1 MKTLL
6 LLILPLSISLSAFG
20 QIKRSSPKGGGT
32 LKNAPVTNHRPAV
45 RAPKPSSPSS
55 NISRPNTSRPSNT
68 SSSSSGSN
76 HSSSSSHSSSNTNH
90 YYSSSPNRNYSN
102 NNNSNYQ
109 NNSTS
114 ANENGQYQVLEGYN
128 NIALPTSGEFV
139 RTLRANLVK
148 TIVQQIDRH
157 ATDSTDIVILID
169 ASGSM
174 GNNVKTM
181 MKESD
186 AILASVPAGS
196 RVGAASFRISNSNN
210 WFKLSD
216 LNEDHWNAIDF
227 IGQKRGY
234 HSSESHY
241 DAIVKTVHSSS
252 WKNNKRMIITITD
265 EYIAP
270 VENKN
275 SAADAIGAAAAE
287 NVELHT
293 ILIAF

>member
-6 LLILPLSISLSAFG
+6 LLILPLSISLSALG
-20 QIKRSSPKGGGT
+20 QAKRPSSKGGGT
-32 LKNAPVTNHRPAV
+32 FKNAPVTNHRPAV
-45 RAPKPSSPSS
+45 RAPKPASHSSNITSPNRSRPSS
-55 NISRPNTSRPSNT
+55 N
-68 SSSSSGSN
+68 SSGS
-76 HSSSSSHSSSNTNH
+76 SSTNNSSSNTNY
-90 YYSSSPNRNYSN
+90 YYSTSSNSNRSNNNNNTNYSN
-102 NNNSNYQ
+102 NSS
-109 NNSTS
+109 ST
-114 ANENGQYQVLEGYN
+114 NENGSYQILEGYN

-139 RTLRANLVK
+139 RTLRTNLVK
-148 TIVQQIDRH
+148 TIVEQIDRH

-196 RVGAASFRISNSNN
+196 RVGAASFRISSSNQ
-210 WFKLSD
+210 WFVLSD
-216 LNEDHWNAIDF
+216 LSEDHWNAIDF
-227 IGQKRGY
+227 IGKKRGY

-252 WKNNKRMIITITD
+252 WKNNNRMIITITD

>member
-6 LLILPLSISLSAFG
+6 LLIPLSISLSAFG
-20 QIKRSSPKGGGT
+20 QLKRPSPKGGGT

-45 RAPKPSSPSS
+45 RAPKPSSHSSNITSPNRSRPSS
-55 NISRPNTSRPSNT
+55 NSSN
-68 SSSSSGSN
+68 SSSSN
-76 HSSSSSHSSSNTNH
+76 NSSSNTNY
-90 YYSSSPNRNYSN
+90 YYSTSSNSNRSN
-102 NNNSNYQ
+102 NNNTNHS
-109 NNSTS
+109 NNSSST
-114 ANENGQYQVLEGYN
+114 NENGSYQILEGYN

-148 TIVQQIDRH
+148 TIVEQIDRH

-174 GNNVKTM
+174 GNNIKTM

-196 RVGAASFRISNSNN
+196 RVGAASFRISNSNQ
-210 WFKLSD
+210 WFVLSD
-216 LNEDHWNAIDF
+216 LSEDHWNAIDF
-227 IGQKRGY
+227 IGKKRGY

-241 DAIVKTVHSSS
+241 DAIVKTVHSST

-270 VENKN
+270 VENKH

>member
-6 LLILPLSISLSAFG
+6 LLILPLSISISAFG
-20 QIKRSSPKGGGT
+20 QIKKSSPKASRT

-45 RAPKPSSPSS
+45 REPKPASHSSSISSP
-55 NISRPNTSRPSNT
+55 NRSRP
-68 SSSSSGSN
+68 SSSSSGSST
-76 HSSSSSHSSSNTNH
+76 SSQSSSNTNH
-90 YYSSSPNRNYSN
+90 YYTTSTNRNRSN
-102 NNNSNYQ
+102 NNNTNYQ

-114 ANENGQYQVLEGYN
+114 TNENGQYQILEGYN

-139 RTLRANLVK
+139 RTLRVNLVK
-148 TIVQQIDRH
+148 TIVEQIDSH

-174 GNNVKTM
+174 GNNIKTM

-196 RVGAASFRISNSNN
+196 RVGAASFRISSSNQ
-210 WFKLSD
+210 WFVLSD
-216 LNEDHWNAIDF
+216 LSEDHWNAIDF
-227 IGQKRGY
+227 IGKKRGY

-241 DAIVKTVHSSS
+241 DAIVKTVNSST

-270 VENKN
+270 VENTN
-275 SAADAIGAAAAE
+275 SAEDAIEAAASE

>member
-20 QIKRSSPKGGGT
+20 QVKRSSPKGNGT

-45 RAPKPSSPSS
+45 RTPKPSSHSS
-55 NISRPNTSRPSNT
+55 SISSPNRTRPSNNSSV
-68 SSSSSGSN
+68 SSSSN
-76 HSSSSSHSSSNTNH
+76 HSSSSSSH
-90 YYSSSPNRNYSN
+90 YYSTSSNSNRSN
-102 NNNSNYQ
+102 NNNTNNQ

-114 ANENGQYQVLEGYN
+114 TNENGQYQVLEGYN

-139 RTLRANLVK
+139 RTLRLNLVK
-148 TIVQQIDRH
+148 TIVEQIDSH

-174 GNNVKTM
+174 GNNIKTM

-186 AILASVPAGS
+186 AILASIPAGS
-196 RVGAASFRISNSNN
+196 RVGAASFRISSSNQ
-210 WFKLSD
+210 WFVLSD
-216 LNEDHWNAIDF
+216 LSEDHWNAIDF
-227 IGQKRGY
+227 IGKKRGY

-252 WKNNKRMIITITD
+252 WKNNNRMIITITD

-270 VENKN
+270 VENQN
-275 SAADAIGAAAAE
+275 SAADAIGAAASE

>member
-1 MKTLL
+1 MKTFL
-6 LLILPLSISLSAFG
+6 LLILPLSISLSVFG
-20 QIKRSSPKGGGT
+20 QLKRSSPKGGGT

-45 RAPKPSSPSS
+45 RAPKPTSSSS
-55 NISRPNTSRPSNT
+55 NISRPNRSRPTNT
-68 SSSSSGSN
+68 SSSSSSSN
-76 HSSSSSHSSSNTNH
+76 QSSSNTNH
-90 YYSSSPNRNYSN
+90 SSSSSPNRNYSN

-196 RVGAASFRISNSNN
+196 RVGAASFRISNSNQ
-210 WFKLSD
+210 WFVLSD
-216 LNEDHWNAIDF
+216 LSEDHWNAIDF

-252 WKNNKRMIITITD
+252 WKNNNRMIITITD

-270 VENKN
+270 VENKH
-275 SAADAIGAAAAE
+275 SAEEAIGAAESE

-293 ILIAF
+293 ILI

>member
-20 QIKRSSPKGGGT
+20 QLKRSSPKGGGT

-45 RAPKPSSPSS
+45 RAPKPSSSSS
-55 NISRPNTSRPSNT
+55 NISRPNRSRPSHT
-68 SSSSSGSN
+68 SSSSS
-76 HSSSSSHSSSNTNH
+76 SSSSSNQSSSNSNH

-102 NNNSNYQ
+102 NTNSNYQ

-186 AILASVPAGS
+186 AILAAVPAGS
-196 RVGAASFRISNSNN
+196 RVGAASFRISNSNQ
-210 WFKLSD
+210 WFVLSD
-216 LNEDHWNAIDF
+216 LSEDHWNAIDF

-270 VENKN
+270 VENKH
-275 SAADAIGAAAAE
+275 SAAEAIGAAKFE

>member
-6 LLILPLSISLSAFG
+6 LLIPLSISLSAFG
-20 QIKRSSPKGGGT
+20 QLKKSSPKGGGSF
-32 LKNAPVTNHRPAV
+32 KNAPVTNHRPAV
-45 RAPKPSSPSS
+45 RAPKPSSHSSNITSPNRSRPSS
-55 NISRPNTSRPSNT
+55 NSSN
-68 SSSSSGSN
+68 SSSSN
-76 HSSSSSHSSSNTNH
+76 NSSSNTN
-90 YYSSSPNRNYSN
+90 YYSSTSSNSNRSN
-102 NNNSNYQ
+102 NNNTNHS
-109 NNSTS
+109 NNSSST
-114 ANENGQYQVLEGYN
+114 NENGSYQILEGYN

-148 TIVQQIDRH
+148 TIVEQIDRH

-174 GNNVKTM
+174 GNNIKTM

-196 RVGAASFRISNSNN
+196 RVGAASFRISNSNQ
-210 WFKLSD
+210 WFVLSD
-216 LNEDHWNAIDF
+216 LSEDHWNAIDF
-227 IGQKRGY
+227 IGKKRGY

-241 DAIVKTVHSSS
+241 DAIVKTVHSST

-270 VENKN
+270 VENKH

>member
-6 LLILPLSISLSAFG
+6 LLIPLSISLSAFG
-20 QIKRSSPKGGGT
+20 QLKKSSPKGGGSF
-32 LKNAPVTNHRPAV
+32 KNAPVTNHRPAV
-45 RAPKPSSPSS
+45 RAPKPSSHSSNITSPNRSRPSS
-55 NISRPNTSRPSNT
+55 NSSN
-68 SSSSSGSN
+68 SSSSN
-76 HSSSSSHSSSNTNH
+76 NSSSNTNY
-90 YYSSSPNRNYSN
+90 YYSTSSNSNRSN
-102 NNNSNYQ
+102 NNNTNHS
-109 NNSTS
+109 NNSSST
-114 ANENGQYQVLEGYN
+114 NENGSYQILEGYN

-148 TIVQQIDRH
+148 TIVEQIDRH

-174 GNNVKTM
+174 GNNIKTM

-196 RVGAASFRISNSNN
+196 RVGAASFRISNSNQ
-210 WFKLSD
+210 WFVLSD
-216 LNEDHWNAIDF
+216 LSEDHWNAIDF
-227 IGQKRGY
+227 IGKKRGY

-241 DAIVKTVHSSS
+241 DAIVKTVHSST

-270 VENKN
+270 VENKH

>member
-20 QIKRSSPKGGGT
+20 QLKRSSPKGGGT

-45 RAPKPSSPSS
+45 RAPKPSSSSS
-55 NISRPNTSRPSNT
+55 NISRPNRTRPSNP
-68 SSSSSGSN
+68 SSSSSSSN
-76 HSSSSSHSSSNTNH
+76 QSSSNTNH

-196 RVGAASFRISNSNN
+196 RVGAASFRISSSNQ
-210 WFKLSD
+210 WFVLSD
-216 LNEDHWNAIDF
+216 LSEDHWNAIDF

-252 WKNNKRMIITITD
+252 WKNNNRMIITITD

-270 VENKN
+270 VENKH
-275 SAADAIGAAAAE
+275 SAEEAIGAAESE

>member
-6 LLILPLSISLSAFG
+6 LLIPLSISLSAFG
-20 QIKRSSPKGGGT
+20 QLKKSSPKGGGSF
-32 LKNAPVTNHRPAV
+32 KNAPVTNHRPAV
-45 RAPKPSSPSS
+45 RAPKPSSHSSNITSPNRSRPSS
-55 NISRPNTSRPSNT
+55 NSSN
-68 SSSSSGSN
+68 SSSSN
-76 HSSSSSHSSSNTNH
+76 NSSSNTNY
-90 YYSSSPNRNYSN
+90 YYSTSSNSNRSN
-102 NNNSNYQ
+102 NNNTNHS
-109 NNSTS
+109 NNSSST
-114 ANENGQYQVLEGYN
+114 NENGSYQILEGYN

-148 TIVQQIDRH
+148 TTVEQIDRH

-174 GNNVKTM
+174 GNNIKTM

-196 RVGAASFRISNSNN
+196 RVGAASFRISNSNQ
-210 WFKLSD
+210 WFVLSD
-216 LNEDHWNAIDF
+216 LSEDHWNAIDF
-227 IGQKRGY
+227 IGKKRGY

-241 DAIVKTVHSSS
+241 DAIVKTVHSST

-270 VENKN
+270 VENKH

>member
-6 LLILPLSISLSAFG
+6 LLIPLSISLSAFG
-20 QIKRSSPKGGGT
+20 QLKKSSPKGGGSF
-32 LKNAPVTNHRPAV
+32 KNAPVTNHRPAV
-45 RAPKPSSPSS
+45 RAPKPSSHSSNITSPNRSRPSS
-55 NISRPNTSRPSNT
+55 NSSN
-68 SSSSSGSN
+68 SSSSN
-76 HSSSSSHSSSNTNH
+76 NSSSNTNY
-90 YYSSSPNRNYSN
+90 YYSTSSNSNRSN
-102 NNNSNYQ
+102 NNNTNHS
-109 NNSTS
+109 NNSSST
-114 ANENGQYQVLEGYN
+114 NENGSYQILEGYN

-148 TIVQQIDRH
+148 TIVEQIDRH
-157 ATDSTDIVILID
+157 ATDSTDIVILMD

-174 GNNVKTM
+174 GNNIKTM

-196 RVGAASFRISNSNN
+196 RVGAASFRISNSNQ
-210 WFKLSD
+210 WFVLSD
-216 LNEDHWNAIDF
+216 LSEDHWNAIDF
-227 IGQKRGY
+227 IGKKRGY

-241 DAIVKTVHSSS
+241 DAIVKTVHSST

-270 VENKN
+270 VENKH

>member
-6 LLILPLSISLSAFG
+6 LLIPLSISLSAFG
-20 QIKRSSPKGGGT
+20 QLKKSSPKGGGSF
-32 LKNAPVTNHRPAV
+32 KNAPVTNHRPAV
-45 RAPKPSSPSS
+45 RAPKPSSHSSNITSPNRSRPSS
-55 NISRPNTSRPSNT
+55 NSSN
-68 SSSSSGSN
+68 SSSSN
-76 HSSSSSHSSSNTNH
+76 NSSSNTNY
-90 YYSSSPNRNYSN
+90 YYSTSSNSNRSNNNNTNYSN
-102 NNNSNYQ
+102 NSS
-109 NNSTS
+109 ST
-114 ANENGQYQVLEGYN
+114 NENGSYQILEGYN

-148 TIVQQIDRH
+148 TIVEQIDRH

-174 GNNVKTM
+174 GNNIKTM

-196 RVGAASFRISNSNN
+196 RVGAASFRISNSNQ
-210 WFKLSD
+210 WFVLSD
-216 LNEDHWNAIDF
+216 LSEDHWNAIDF
-227 IGQKRGY
+227 IGKKRGY

-241 DAIVKTVHSSS
+241 DAIVKTVHSST

-270 VENKN
+270 VENKH

>member
-20 QIKRSSPKGGGT
+20 QLKRSSPKGGGT

-45 RAPKPSSPSS
+45 RAPKPSSSSS
-55 NISRPNTSRPSNT
+55 NISRPNRTRPSNT
-68 SSSSSGSN
+68 SSSA
-76 HSSSSSHSSSNTNH
+76 SSSNQSSSNTNH

-196 RVGAASFRISNSNN
+196 RVGAASFRISSSNQ
-210 WFKLSD
+210 WFVLSD
-216 LNEDHWNAIDF
+216 LSEDHWNAIDF

-252 WKNNKRMIITITD
+252 WKNNNRMIITITD

-270 VENKN
+270 VENKH
-275 SAADAIGAAAAE
+275 SAEEAIGAAASE

>member
-6 LLILPLSISLSAFG
+6 LLIPLSISLSAFG
-20 QIKRSSPKGGGT
+20 QLKKSSPKGGGSF
-32 LKNAPVTNHRPAV
+32 KNAPVTNHRPAV
-45 RAPKPSSPSS
+45 RAPKPSSHSSNITSPNRSRPSS
-55 NISRPNTSRPSNT
+55 NSSN
-68 SSSSSGSN
+68 SSSSN
-76 HSSSSSHSSSNTNH
+76 NSSSNTNY
-90 YYSSSPNRNYSN
+90 YYSTSSNSNRSN
-102 NNNSNYQ
+102 NNNTNHS
-109 NNSTS
+109 NNSSST
-114 ANENGQYQVLEGYN
+114 NENGSYQILEGYN

-148 TIVQQIDRH
+148 TIVEQIDRH
-157 ATDSTDIVILID
+157 ATDSTDIVLLID

-174 GNNVKTM
+174 GNNIKTM

-196 RVGAASFRISNSNN
+196 RVGAASFRISNSNQ
-210 WFKLSD
+210 WFVLSD
-216 LNEDHWNAIDF
+216 LSEDHWNAIDF
-227 IGQKRGY
+227 IGKKRGY

-241 DAIVKTVHSSS
+241 DAIVKTVHSST

-270 VENKN
+270 VENKH

>member
-6 LLILPLSISLSAFG
+6 LLIPLSISLSAFG

-45 RAPKPSSPSS
+45 RTPKPSSHSS
-55 NISRPNTSRPSNT
+55 NITKPNISRPSSN
-68 SSSSSGSN
+68 SSSSSSSN
-76 HSSSSSHSSSNTNH
+76 HSSSNTNH
-90 YYSSSPNRNYSN
+90 YYSSSSSRNNSN

-109 NNSTS
+109 NNSAS
-114 ANENGQYQVLEGYN
+114 PNENGQYQMLEGYN

-139 RTLRANLVK
+139 RTLRGNLVK

-157 ATDSTDIVILID
+157 ATDSTDIVIPID

-186 AILASVPAGS
+186 AILAAVPAGS